1 MGTVGTWHQSV
12 WELKRFT
19 KMTDSHPVQ
28 ALNVDYGFMNCA
40 TSWEYTRLRQIY
52 TEYSP

>member
-1 MGTVGTWHQSV
+1 
-12 WELKRFT
+12 
-19 KMTDSHPVQ
+19 MTDSHPVQ